1 MYDLVIIGGG
11 PAGLS
16 AGVYAARANLKTLI
30 IERGLPGGQM
40 QNTQE
45 VENYTGIKMILGPEL
60 SESMRDHA
68 EALGVEFKMA
78 EVERVDLEGQPKR
91 VYTNDGEVEAKAV
104 IIATGATPRRL
115 GVPGEDELSGRGVSW
130 CAVCDGAFFRNK
142 RIAVVGG
149 GDSACEEGV
158 FLTRFGEK
166 VTLIHRRDK
175 LRAQPILQKRAF
187 ENEKMEFI
195 WDHQVVE
202 VLGENK
208 VTGIRIRHVETG
220 EEQTLGV
227 DGLFI
232 YIGFDPITSF
242 LKGSGIL
249 DEAGYVITDEDMKTS
264 IPGVFAAGDVRAKG
278 LRQIITAAADGAI
291 AAMSAYHY
299 IESLGDGADGESG
312 TKAGEQTEQQVVN

>member
-1 MYDLVIIGGG
+1 MYDVVIIGGG

-16 AGVYAARANLKTLI
+16 AGVYAARANLKALI
-30 IERGLPGGQM
+30 VERGLPGGQM
-40 QNTQE
+40 QNTLE
-45 VENYTGIKMILGPEL
+45 VENYTGIKTILGPEL

-68 EALGVEFKMA
+68 ESLGVEFKMA

-91 VYTNDGEVEAKAV
+91 VYTSEGEVSAKAV
-104 IIATGATPRRL
+104 IVATGATPRRL
-115 GVPGEDELSGRGVSW
+115 GIPGEDKLSGRGVSW

-175 LRAQPILQKRAF
+175 LRAQPILQKRAL

-195 WDHQVVE
+195 WNHQVVE
-202 VLGENK
+202 VLGDDK
-208 VTGIRIRHVETG
+208 VTGIRIRHVATG
-220 EEQTLGV
+220 EEQTLDV

-232 YIGFDPITSF
+232 YVGFDPITSF
-242 LKGSGIL
+242 LQGSRIL
-249 DEAGYVITDEDMKTS
+249 DENGYVLTDEDMKTS

-278 LRQIITAAADGAI
+278 LRQIITAAAEGAI

-299 IESLGDGADGESG
+299 VESLADGEPVP
-312 TKAGEQTEQQVVN
+312 KEAGEVTVKP

>member
-195 WDHQVVE
+195 WNHQVVE

-220 EEQTLGV
+220 EEQTLDV

-249 DEAGYVITDEDMKTS
+249 DESGYVITDDDMKTS

-299 IESLGDGADGESG
+299 IESLGDRADGDSG
-312 TKAGEQTEQQVVN
+312 TEAGAQTEQQVVN

>member
-1 MYDLVIIGGG
+1 MYDVIIIGGG

-30 IERGLPGGQM
+30 VERGLPGGQM

-60 SESMRDHA
+60 SESMREHA
-68 EALGVEFKMA
+68 DALGVEFKMA

-91 VYTNDGEVEAKAV
+91 VYTSEGELTAKSV

-115 GVPGEDELSGRGVSW
+115 GIPGEDKLSGRGVSW

-142 RIAVVGG
+142 QIAVVGG

-195 WDHQVVE
+195 WNHQVVE

-208 VTGIRIRHVETG
+208 VTGIRIQHVETG
-220 EEQTLGV
+220 EEQTLNV

-242 LKGSGIL
+242 LKDSPIL
-249 DEAGYVITDEDMKTS
+249 DEGGYVVTDEDMKTS

-278 LRQIITAAADGAI
+278 LRQIITAASDGAI

-299 IESLGDGADGESG
+299 VESLADGNDVDD
-312 TKAGEQTEQQVVN
+312 KASARPSEVAAEH